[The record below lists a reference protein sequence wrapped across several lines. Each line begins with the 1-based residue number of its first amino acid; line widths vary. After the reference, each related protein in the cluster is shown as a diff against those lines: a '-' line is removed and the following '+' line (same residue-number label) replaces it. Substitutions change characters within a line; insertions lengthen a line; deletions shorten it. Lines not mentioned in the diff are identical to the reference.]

1 MYRIMRSLQ
10 AVFPQS
16 DFRIGA
22 TTLSIC
28 WTRRMT
34 RSGLFSLSADTH
46 TFDFFSYARFL
57 LLCSIPSPM
66 LDSISYARFLLLCL
80 TRYIIAVSEPLT
92 LFGFLFNLLP
102 VRRP

>member
-46 TFDFFSYARFL
+46 TFDSFSYARFH
-57 LLCSIPSPM
+57 
-66 LDSISYARFLLLCL
+66 LLCL
-80 TRYIIAVSEPLT
+80 TRYNIAVSEPLT
-92 LFGFLFNLLP
+92 LFGFLSNSLP